1 MNSKATSRTARGVHA
16 DATPRQTRAAQAPAP
31 DTLTPAD
38 RYLELFE
45 AVQRARV
52 FADSKTFVDCAPRGE
67 PADILAAY
75 RAECASAGFDLAA
88 FVETHFEVLTPGRSD
103 YVSVPGQP
111 ISAHIDEL
119 WPVLTRHPADHPS
132 QGSLLQLPHSY
143 VVPGGRFGEMY
154 YWDSYFT
161 MLGLA
166 ASGRPE
172 LLHDMVGN
180 FAHLIDTYGHVPNGT
195 RTYYLTR
202 SQPPLF
208 AFMVE
213 LAQALDSVNAIDCLP
228 QLQKEHAWWMRDADQ
243 LEPGAASRR
252 VVRLPDG
259 RVLNRYWDARAEPR
273 EEAWREDVETA
284 RASGRDP
291 QEVFRHL
298 RAAAESG
305 WDFSTRWLAEPAAC
319 EGPDDGDAPAVHAG
333 DADAASLARIVTTDI
348 VPVDL
353 NAFLYK
359 LESTIAQL
367 ASKAGDND
375 TAQRFTQHAQARKA
389 TVIELLWDEAQ
400 GAFFDHDWRLGRR
413 RAGLTAACIAP
424 LFAGLADPAQAEAL
438 AATVR
443 RRLLAP
449 GGLSTTECTSD
460 QQWDQ
465 PNGWAA
471 LQWMAV
477 HGFNAY
483 GQHALALGISRRWL
497 ATVAAVYEREGKLV
511 EKYALRR
518 LEHENSAGGDGG
530 EYPLQ
535 DGFGWTNG
543 VTRALLATL
552 PGHTAHGCVAHSTAP
567 RHR

>member
-1 MNSKATSRTARGVHA
+1 MTTRHA
-16 DATPRQTRAAQAPAP
+16 QRASACPAP

-38 RYLELFE
+38 RYQELFT
-45 AVQRARV
+45 AVQGARV

-67 PADILAAY
+67 PADILATY
-75 RAECASAGFDLAA
+75 RAQCSAAGFDLAA
-88 FVETHFEVLTPGRSD
+88 FVAANFEVLLPEPSE

-111 ISAHIDEL
+111 LCAHIDDL
-119 WPVLTRHPADHPS
+119 WPVLTRQPLDHPPR
-132 QGSLLQLPHSY
+132 GSLLQVPYPY
-143 VVPGGRFGEMY
+143 VVPGGRFGELY

-213 LAQALDSVNAIDCLP
+213 LAQRLGSIDAADCLP
-228 QLQKEHAWWMRDADQ
+228 QLRQEHAWWMRGSEGLA
-243 LEPGAASRR
+243 PGAASGR

-259 RVLNRYWDARAEPR
+259 RLLNRYWDERDTPR
-273 EEAWREDVETA
+273 EEAWLEDVTTA
-284 RASGRDP
+284 RASASDAA
-291 QEVFRHL
+291 EVYRHI

-305 WDFSTRWLAEPAAC
+305 WDFSTRWLASSS
-319 EGPDDGDAPAVHAG
+319 AVN
-333 DADAASLARIVTTDI
+333 DAASLAGICTTDI

-359 LESTIAQL
+359 LETTIADL
-367 ASKAGDND
+367 AQQSGDAA
-375 TAQRFTQHAQARKA
+375 TAQAFAQHAQQRKA
-389 TVIELLWDEAQ
+389 TVIELLWDEGQ
-400 GAFFDHDWRLGRR
+400 GAFFDHDWRLDTRR
-413 RAGLTAACIAP
+413 TCLTGATIAP
-424 LFAGLADPAQAEAL
+424 LFAGLAEPAHADAL
-438 AATVR
+438 AATVS

-449 GGLSTTECTSD
+449 GGFSTTEYASD

-471 LQWMAV
+471 LQWMAID
-477 HGFNAY
+477 GFARN
-483 GQHALALGISRRWL
+483 GHEPLARTIAHRWL

-511 EKYALRR
+511 EKYALRQR
-518 LEHENSAGGDGG
+518 EHEASAGGDGG

-543 VTRALLATL
+543 VTRALLAAHL
-552 PGHTAHGCVAHSTAP
+552 QHTAHGCVAHSAAP
-567 RHR
+567 LHR